1 MSRTFLLVSSV
12 VPAVMFCLAMVL
24 STESYTQESSLLSRL
39 DVPTTESL
47 TAPAKPNIVFIL
59 TDDMRKDDL
68 KYMPK
73 TRNLLRER
81 GKYFENAFVSNPI
94 CCPSRATIM
103 RGQYTHNTHVWENTN
118 SSTGGWEAYWTRGYQ
133 QDNVATRLDA
143 AGYRTALIGK
153 YLNQYQG
160 TSVPPGWDK
169 WFAILHPTTSN
180 HFDYYINDNGTRR
193 HYGSARRTYKTDVL
207 SRQTRSFIGAS
218 AARGTPFFAYV
229 APMAP
234 HKPATPAPRD
244 LHTYDA
250 LKGLRLPSFNEV
262 DVSDK
267 PPWIRSLPRPT
278 ADRIREM
285 DNLSEKRAESL
296 QAVDDLV
303 AGVVGKL
310 KNEGLLRNTYI
321 FFTSDNGHFRGE
333 HRITTGKCRPYEE
346 DIRVP
351 LLVRGPGIAAGSTT
365 NKLALNT
372 DYLPTFTEFAGT
384 HTPPYVDGRSL
395 KPLLDGSQ
403 STWRNAILIEGP
415 QFRRVPPYRAI
426 RTLGVDTQ
434 RKYIEYVGSSV
445 REMYYLGAD
454 PYERFN
460 KSVLPAGLAS
470 RLQALKTCRPEAT
483 DTTNTTVACSV
494 AENGP

>member
-1 MSRTFLLVSSV
+1 MSRTYLLESSV
-12 VPAVMFCLAMVL
+12 SLAVMVCLAVVL
-24 STESYTQESSLLSRL
+24 STASYTQESSLLIRL
-39 DVPTTESL
+39 DVPTAESL

-94 CCPSRATIM
+94 CCPSRATTM
-103 RGQYTHNTHVWENTN
+103 TGQYSHNTGVWNN
-118 SSTGGWEAYWTRGYQ
+118 GDSGMGGLQVYRRNGYE

-143 AGYRTALIGK
+143 AGYRTALFGK
-153 YLNQYQG
+153 YLNGYRQTTG
-160 TSVPPGWDK
+160 TPPGWDR
-169 WFAILHPTTSN
+169 WFAHVNGIGYY
-180 HFDYYINDNGTRR
+180 DYQINDDGTTR
-193 HYGSARRTYKTDVL
+193 HYGSSKAAYETDVIANHAK
-207 SRQTRSFIGAS
+207 TFIDKSAS
-218 AARGTPFFAYV
+218 AGTPFFAYV
-229 APMAP
+229 SPHAP
-234 HKPATPAPRD
+234 HAPATPAPRD
-244 LHTYDA
+244 LHTHDG
-250 LKGLRLPSFNEV
+250 LKGPRLPSFNEV

-285 DNLSEKRAESL
+285 DNQSEKRAESL

-303 AGVVGKL
+303 AAVVGKL

-321 FFTSDNGHFRGE
+321 FFTSDNGLFRGE
-333 HRITTGKCRPYEE
+333 HRITTEKYRPYEE

-384 HTPPYVDGRSL
+384 QTPPYVDGRSL

-403 STWRNAILIEGP
+403 SPWRSAILIEGP
-415 QFRRVPPYRAI
+415 QYDRVPPYRAI

-460 KSVLPAGLAS
+460 KSVPPAGLAS

>member
-12 VPAVMFCLAMVL
+12 VLAVMVCLAVVL
-24 STESYTQESSLLSRL
+24 STESYAQESSLLIRL

-103 RGQYTHNTHVWENTN
+103 RGQYSHNTGVRSN
-118 SSTGGWEAYWTRGYQ
+118 GGSNGGLQAYKDHGGE
-133 QDNVATRLDA
+133 QDNVATRLKA
-143 AGYRTALIGK
+143 AGYRTGLFGK
-153 YLNQYQG
+153 YLNEYSATTG
-160 TSVPPGWDK
+160 TPLGWDR
-169 WFAILHPTTSN
+169 WFAHVNGI
-180 HFDYYINDNGTRR
+180 DYYDYQINDDGPTR
-193 HYGSARRTYKTDVL
+193 HYGSTSADYETDVIANHAK
-207 SRQTRSFIGAS
+207 TFIGTSAS
-218 AARGTPFFAYV
+218 AGVPFFAYV
-229 APMAP
+229 APKAP

-244 LHTYDA
+244 LHTYDG
-250 LKGLRLPSFNEV
+250 LKGPRLPSFNEV

-267 PPWIRSLPRPT
+267 PPWIRSLPRLT

-285 DNLSEKRAESL
+285 DNRSEKRAESL

-321 FFTSDNGHFRGE
+321 FFTSDNGFFRGE
-333 HRITTGKCRPYEE
+333 HRITTEKYRPYEE

-384 HTPPYVDGRSL
+384 QMPPYVDGRSL

-415 QFRRVPPYRAI
+415 QFFTNVVPPYRAI

-460 KSVLPAGLAS
+460 KSVPPAGLAS